1 MVIIMKIRVNI
12 DGYEI
17 EAQEG
22 ATILQIARENGI
34 EIPTLC
40 HDARVEAYGACG
52 LCVVEVEGSPKLARA
67 CATKA
72 ADGMVIHTQGER
84 AIQARKVALE
94 LLLSDHEGD

>member
-1 MVIIMKIRVNI
+1 M
-12 DGYEI
+12 
-17 EAQEG
+17 EG

-40 HDARVEAYGACG
+40 HDARAVEAYGACG

-72 ADGMVIHTQGER
+72 ADGM
-84 AIQARKVALE
+84 
-94 LLLSDHEGD
+94 

>member
-1 MVIIMKIRVNI
+1 MKIRVNI

-40 HDARVEAYGACG
+40 HDARRG
-52 LCVVEVEGSPKLARA
+52 LRRLRAMRGGS
-67 CATKA
+67 
-72 ADGMVIHTQGER
+72 
-84 AIQARKVALE
+84 
-94 LLLSDHEGD
+94 